1 MIKTTATLRTEHAGK
16 YIAQLC
22 KHFAHKVDVSHSE
35 NHGECRFTCGTATM
49 DAETDVLQIQV
60 TAADRDLLSETQK
73 VIESHLLRFAFR
85 EEIQPLKWID
95 PLREDMPAPVKTAK

>member
-1 MIKTTATLRTEHAGK
+1 MMETLAKLQTEHAGK

-22 KHFAHKVDVSHSE
+22 KHFAHKVDISHAD

-49 DAETDVLQIQV
+49 NADGDMLTIRV
-60 TAADRDLLSETQK
+60 TAADEEQVKETQH

-85 EEIQPLKWID
+85 EELQPLQWS
-95 PLREDMPAPVKTAK
+95 PSAQEGAAEA